1 MFSCSEIH
9 GQRVDALKGSREH
22 GVSDNIVK
30 YFYYG
35 MPAALLYA
43 VPTFRGIAGNV
54 FMSVIHIF
62 AAILPIVAGGIW
74 WKSKTMVAGHEPVP
88 DFGVWGLGLG
98 AWRSN

>member
-1 MFSCSEIH
+1 M
-9 GQRVDALKGSREH
+9 
-22 GVSDNIVK
+22 SDNIVK

-74 WKSKTMVAGHEPVP
+74 WKSKTIVSGHEPFP
-88 DFGVWGLGLG
+88 DFGVGGWGLG